1 MLTLGVSF
9 GNKRKPFMFVT
20 IISDNGGGF
29 LQFNKIQGA
38 LNGKE
43 KKESCP

>member
-1 MLTLGVSF
+1 MLTLSVSF

-20 IISDNGGGF
+20 YVSDDGGGF
-29 LQFNKIQGA
+29 LHYNQIQGA

-43 KKESCP
+43 KESSC